1 MGFSQTKLNLTN
13 MKHKL
18 LLLVA
23 LLAITSGFSQ
33 KKWSLKECVD
43 YALKNNITIQ
53 QNKLSVGLA
62 EEDYEIAE
70 GNFLPAVN
78 SSIGSGINAGLTQD
92 EFGVLRNT
100 TNFTTNLNLGVN
112 GTIFNGYRNL
122 NTYRQAKLGIESSK
136 LTLKQIEN
144 DISLQVVNTYLNVL
158 FAKENYNVAKFQ
170 AEISQGQIKAFKE
183 QYENGLIPK
192 ADYLNVEA
200 TAAND
205 LQNQVTQENVLT
217 IALLNLS
224 QLLQLPSEGFDI
236 EYIDVG
242 SPANTMYYANSNIVY
257 EKALT
262 TQPQIRNA
270 ELGIEN
276 AELDIELAKGAFYP
290 TLTYNVFAGSSY
302 FNQFNNLLVFRD
314 SVGNIVGRQRN
325 DNFIDQLN
333 DRFQYGASVS
343 LNIPIFNRFQT
354 KNRVDRAEID
364 KEISELNLINEKLQL
379 EQTIEQ
385 AYTDAKAAAKAFE
398 AAKISLESQRE
409 AFKNAKQSFE
419 LGAMTVFD
427 FDLVRNRLV
436 SAESTLI
443 RNKYDYVF
451 RTKVL
456 QFFYGELRFD

>member
-1 MGFSQTKLNLTN
+1 
-13 MKHKL
+13 MKNK

-23 LLAITSGFSQ
+23 AFLLSITGFSQ
-33 KKWSLKECVD
+33 KKWTLKECVEH
-43 YALKNNITIQ
+43 ALKNNITIK
-53 QNKLSVGLA
+53 QNELNVDLA
-62 EEDYEIAE
+62 ELNAKDAKNI
-70 GNFLPAVN
+70 FLPDLTA
-78 SSIGSGINAGLTQD
+78 STSGSLS
-92 EFGVLRNT
+92 FGSTFDPVSQNRISQ
-100 TNFTTNLNLGVN
+100 
-112 GTIFNGYRNL
+112 TIFGGAAGANSNVTVFNGFRNL
-122 NTYRQAKLGIESSK
+122 NTYKQAKLGIERSK
-136 LTLKQIEN
+136 LTLEQIQN
-144 DISLQVVNTYLNVL
+144 DISLQIVNTYLNVL

-170 AEISQGQIKAFKE
+170 AEISQGQVKAAKD

-205 LQNQVTQENVLT
+205 IQNQVTQENALT

-242 SPANTMYYANSNIVY
+242 SPANTMYYANADMVY

-262 TQPQIRNA
+262 TQPQIKNA

-276 AELDIELAKGAFYP
+276 AEYNIEIAKGAFLP
-290 TLTYNVFAGSSY
+290 TLGFGL
-302 FNQFNNLLVFRD
+302 NLATNYGFILNAPPGFQNTQLGTQL
-314 SVGNIVGRQRN
+314 S
-325 DNFIDQLN
+325 DNFG
-333 DRFQYGASVS
+333 YGIGFN
-343 LNIPIFNRFQT
+343 LNIPIFNRFRT
-354 KNRVDRAEID
+354 KNNVDRQIVN
-364 KEISELNLINEKLQL
+364 KEISIVQLENEKLQL

-385 AYTDAKAAAKAFE
+385 AYTDAKAAAKSFE
-398 AAKISLESQRE
+398 AAKISLASQRE

-436 SAESTLI
+436 AAESTLI

-456 QFFYGELRFD
+456 QFFYGELRFE